1 MIFQNDD
8 DLYRPRRRPWGTILL
23 SAFCVALALAVVFA
37 IRTRMKRAE
46 ARQDDGAVPAS
57 VQIPAAAPISVAPNP
72 SVSQAPVPMPTPPP
86 VTQPARLSPPPSPP
100 PRPSLAAGVPP
111 EGLLTEQRD
120 LKARLAAAA
129 PAERA
134 AIETALGDVNVRIAT
149 TAVPAPNKVI
159 HTIVSGDSLGK
170 IASKYVCPVS
180 LIRKINNLK
189 DNNIRIGNTLY
200 VLDHPQF
207 AIEVSKSH
215 NTLLV
220 TLGGEFFK
228 RYSVCTGANGS
239 TPTGTFKITE
249 KDENP
254 TWYPKGRAPVPFGD
268 PANILGTRWMRIEAT
283 GDTPRAT
290 GYGIHGT
297 WDDASIGTAA
307 SDGCIRM
314 HNADV
319 EELFALLPLNPAVPV
334 TIVE

>member
-37 IRTRMKRAE
+37 IRTRMKRAAAQQE
-46 ARQDDGAVPAS
+46 DGTVPAS
-57 VQIPAAAPISVAPNP
+57 VQLPVADPAATPSAPATPAPTAP
-72 SVSQAPVPMPTPPP
+72 TAPTVTAPQAAP
-86 VTQPARLSPPPSPP
+86 PP
-100 PRPSLAAGVPP
+100 PRPSLADGVPP
-111 EGLLTEQRD
+111 EGLLAEQRD
-120 LKARLAAAA
+120 LQAKLAAAA
-129 PAERA
+129 PADRA

-149 TAVPAPNKVI
+149 TAVPAPNKIV

-170 IASKYVCPVS
+170 IASKYVCPVT
-180 LIRKINNLK
+180 LIRKINGLK
-189 DNNIRIGNTLY
+189 DDNIRIGNQLY

-220 TLGGEFFK
+220 TLGGAFFK
-228 RYSVCTGANGS
+228 RYSVCTGENGS

-283 GDTPRAT
+283 GDTPRVT

-319 EELFALLPLNPAVPV
+319 EELFTMLPLNPAVPV